1 MQVQIWIGSEYLEQ
15 LYKNLNHILAVE
27 DVFENA
33 VEYTD
38 IAVMEGQIQ
47 VSISYDKYIELTD
60 QGLLVQW
67 SGYNITQ

>member
-1 MQVQIWIGSEYLEQ
+1 MQIQIWIGSEYLEQ
-15 LYKNLNHILAVE
+15 LYKNLNHTLVVE

-47 VSISYDKYIELTD
+47 VSISYDKYIKLTD

-67 SGYNITQ
+67 SGYNVTQ

>member
-1 MQVQIWIGSEYLEQ
+1 MQIQIWIGSEYLEQ
-15 LYKNLNHILAVE
+15 LYKNLNHTLAVE

-47 VSISYDKYIELTD
+47 VSISYDKYIKLTD

-67 SGYNITQ
+67 SGYNVTQ

>member
-15 LYKNLNHILAVE
+15 LYKNLNHTLAIE

-47 VSISYDKYIELTD
+47 VSISYDKYIKLTD

-67 SGYNITQ
+67 SGYNVTQ

>member
-15 LYKNLNHILAVE
+15 LYKNLNHTLAVE